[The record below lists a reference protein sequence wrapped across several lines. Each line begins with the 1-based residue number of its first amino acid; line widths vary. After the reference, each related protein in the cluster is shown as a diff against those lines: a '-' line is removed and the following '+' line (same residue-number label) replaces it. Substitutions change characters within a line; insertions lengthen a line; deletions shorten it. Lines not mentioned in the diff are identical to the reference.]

1 MPAVPRGAAGSFLAS
16 SVRYD
21 RTANDDA
28 RMGLP
33 MTDSSFLPDWPV
45 HWPGTLSLALLAL
58 AASLAG
64 ELAARWRAPRLVGY
78 TLAGFLFA
86 VLAYGLAQ
94 VDLVAIAPA
103 DAELAIGI
111 AAALILFDLGQ
122 RVSWGWLQ
130 RNPALL
136 ATSLAE
142 SLLTFGAVFVVL
154 RALGTAALPAVMT
167 AAIAIATSPAVVLAI
182 TREVRAQG
190 QVTERLLLLTALNCV
205 YAVVLSTLLLAWV
218 HVESRGVLDIWVL
231 QPLYLVFGALALA
244 AAAARAMLAVL
255 RYVGRER
262 ASQIAVVLAFVAVVF
277 AAAQVLRLSP
287 LLALLTFG
295 AFARAFDGER
305 RLMAADLGLPAA
317 LALLIFFA
325 LSFATVDFSLLAPAW
340 LPAAA
345 LVLVRVGAKIAAS
358 VALAHAS
365 GLAWRKGAWLGA
377 GLAPMSAVA
386 LLLSRELAVAYPQLG
401 AQVSAMIF
409 SSVFVLQI
417 GGALLLVWALHA
429 TGEARQE

>member
-1 MPAVPRGAAGSFLAS
+1 MPRGSAGSFFCPFHPIHYDPTAS
-16 SVRYD
+16 AS
-21 RTANDDA
+21 A
-28 RMGLP
+28 RIGLP
-33 MTDSSFLPDWPV
+33 MTDSSFFPDWPAD
-45 HWPGTLSLALLAL
+45 WPGALSLALLTL

-64 ELAARWRAPRLVGY
+64 EFAARWRVPRLVGY
-78 TLAGFLFA
+78 TLAGFVFA
-86 VLAYGLAQ
+86 LLAYGLAQ

-122 RVSWGWLQ
+122 RVSWGWLR

-136 ATSLAE
+136 ATSIAE
-142 SLLTFGAVFVVL
+142 SLLTFGAVFVAL
-154 RALGTAALPAVMT
+154 RALGMAALPAVMT
-167 AAIAIATSPAVVLAI
+167 AAIGIATSPAVVLAI

-190 QVTERLLLLTALNCV
+190 QVTERLLLLTALNCI

-218 HVESRGVLDIWVL
+218 HVESRGVLDTWVL
-231 QPLYLVFGALALA
+231 QPLYLVVGALVLA
-244 AAAARAMLAVL
+244 AAAAQAMLAVL

-262 ASQIAVVLAFVAVVF
+262 ASQIAVVLAFVGVVF
-277 AAAQVLRLSP
+277 ALAQVLRLSP

-295 AFARAFDGER
+295 AFARAFDRER

-325 LSFATVDFSLLAPAW
+325 LSFATVDLSLLAPAW
-340 LPAAA
+340 LPALA
-345 LVLVRVGAKIAAS
+345 LVLVRVAAKIGAS

-365 GLAWRKGAWLGA
+365 GLAWRKGAWLGV

-386 LLLSRELAVAYPQLG
+386 LLMSRELAVAYPQLG
-401 AQVSAMIF
+401 AQVGAVIF

-417 GGALLLVWALHA
+417 GGALLLLWALRA
-429 TGEARQE
+429 TGEAREA